1 VRGQDNR
8 RFYEQTA
15 FDSWAARSGL
25 TTVEDALVRRF
36 LDRRAT
42 TVEAGTGAGRIL
54 FDLRAR
60 GFRDLHGFDYVPDF
74 IALARRRDEART
86 IDFSV
91 QDAVD
96 LTYPDR
102 AFDQA
107 IYLQQVLCFIERAAD
122 RRRAVAEAARIL
134 RPGGTALFSFL
145 SFEARTNRR
154 LYAAFTRYL
163 HAQRRLRRRHI
174 DIQYQP
180 WLQAADRPNLG
191 ALVDKRPYVYWYR
204 LREALAQLDDAG
216 FDIAWTASTAQL
228 HDDTGPGL
236 DPEHADPAA
245 LGGMVYV
252 ACRRR
257 R

>member
-1 VRGQDNR
+1 MGGQDNR
-8 RFYEQTA
+8 HFYEETA

-25 TTVEDALVRRF
+25 TGVEEKLVRRF
-36 LDRRAT
+36 LDRRAA

-74 IALARRRDEART
+74 ITLARRRDEAHT

-102 AFDQA
+102 TFDQA

-122 RRRAVAEAARIL
+122 RRRAIAEAARVV

-145 SFEARTNRR
+145 SFEARTNRPV
-154 LYAAFTRYL
+154 YAAFTRYL
-163 HAQRRLRRRHI
+163 RAQRLLRGRLTSV
-174 DIQYQP
+174 QYQP
-180 WLQAADRPNLG
+180 WLMSGDRPNLG

-204 LREALAQLDDAG
+204 LREAVAHLDRAG
-216 FDIAWTASTAQL
+216 FDVTWAGSTAQVE
-228 HDDTGPGL
+228 DDPDAGL
-236 DPEHADPAA
+236 DPEHADPAV

-257 R
+257 